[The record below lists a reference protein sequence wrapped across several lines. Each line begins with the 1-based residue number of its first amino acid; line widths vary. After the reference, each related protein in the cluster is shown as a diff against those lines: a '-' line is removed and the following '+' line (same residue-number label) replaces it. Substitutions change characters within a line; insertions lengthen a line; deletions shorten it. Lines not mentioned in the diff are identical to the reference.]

1 MPELPEVETIKS
13 DIAEKILTKKISKI
27 DVLRDSVIKE
37 MTAASF
43 RSRLANATVVDMQRK
58 AKALVIFFDNGY
70 ELVVH
75 LRMTGGL
82 VYQDA
87 DSNVD
92 TQGWLRTNGRKVV
105 TVSQVDEVRRFAR
118 VCFRF
123 NDGSMLVYTDRRCL
137 GELRLIKDHKQLKFF
152 MKLAK
157 EPFYI
162 KKNEFYEKLQTKKT
176 KIKSLLLDQT
186 FIAGVGNIYAVE
198 ALFRAKIAPQRLA
211 NSLSLDEAA
220 LLLKEIKH
228 VLKLGIKNRGSSIDS
243 YRDGSGNKG
252 TMADKHL
259 VYAKEGQPCVVC
271 GTIVKKE
278 TIGGRGTCFCPK
290 CQV

>member
-13 DIAEKILTKKISKI
+13 DIAEKIVYKRVSKI

-37 MTAASF
+37 STANSF
-43 RSRLANATVVDMQRK
+43 KSQLTKATVTGMQRK
-58 AKALVIFFDNGY
+58 AKALILFFDNGY

-82 VYQDA
+82 IYVDKN
-87 DSNVD
+87 SKVD
-92 TQGWLRTNGRKVV
+92 TQDWLRTNGRKVV
-105 TVSQVDEVRRFAR
+105 EVSQVEEVRRFAR
-118 VCFRF
+118 VCLRF
-123 NDGSMLVYTDRRCL
+123 DDGSMLVYTDRRCL
-137 GELRLIKDHKQLKFF
+137 GELRLVKDHRGLKFF
-152 MKLAK
+152 KTLAK
-157 EPFYI
+157 EPFYME
-162 KKNEFYEKLQTKKT
+162 KKEFFENLQKK
-176 KIKSLLLDQT
+176 KSVIKSLLLNQS

-198 ALFRAKIAPQRLA
+198 ALFRARIAPQRLA
-211 NSLSLDEAA
+211 NSLSMDEAA

-228 VLKLGIKNRGSSIDS
+228 VLKLGIKHRGSSIDS

-259 VYAKEGQPCVVC
+259 VYAKEGQACVVC
-271 GTIVKKE
+271 GTIIKKE
-278 TIGGRGTCFCPK
+278 TIGGRGTCFCPS